1 VHRVIGPVA
10 TLNIANAL
18 LQGHGLTGR
27 PRGHVGNGERVHDW
41 TVLNRKGGQHLDQA
55 ALLGLKARPRVMSD
69 QTSQPLLAVGA
80 KEPGAVHG
88 MEAEPIQG
96 GSVAHVMRGR
106 GRAGSACGLK
116 ATTTGSSG
124 GATGWPV
131 RWWAAVT
138 ARWRTAGG
146 LRVGMPWPWR
156 VKALRSDG
164 QVLPSWL
171 AAALILPR

>member
-27 PRGHVGNGERVHDW
+27 PRGHVGKGERVHDW

-116 ATTTGSSG
+116 ATTNRVQRRGDRLAGALVG
-124 GATGWPV
+124 GGDRPLADGWGV
-131 RWWAAVT
+131 
-138 ARWRTAGG
+138 AGG
-146 LRVGMPWPWR
+146 H
-156 VKALRSDG
+156 ALAVAGKGFAQRRSG
-164 QVLPSWL
+164 
-171 AAALILPR
+171 AA